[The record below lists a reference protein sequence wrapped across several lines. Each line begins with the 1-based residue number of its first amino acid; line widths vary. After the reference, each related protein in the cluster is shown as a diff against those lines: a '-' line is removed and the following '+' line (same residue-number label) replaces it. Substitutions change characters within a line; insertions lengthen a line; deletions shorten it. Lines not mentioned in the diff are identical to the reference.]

1 MKAIQALNR
10 GDARQVLQL
19 AEALGSPERW
29 HDATTIEAEGLYGGA
44 MWEFKGVPDF
54 AGADHIAADIHRQHI
69 TLAHPSGRVIEFD
82 KDADVVTV
90 TAPDGTAERLEH
102 PRASFDGYTFENQWS
117 IPQAAYF
124 RAYATWLSL
133 IGAYV
138 LTYPGVEIMAASPW
152 VEDGKT
158 WRGLRATFP
167 ETIDTHSVTQLYYF
181 DAEGRLALLCYEAQ
195 VNGGA
200 PTAHYQPEHVTADGL
215 VVATRHEVFARN
227 AGGTPDRS
235 WMPISLDLSGI
246 TVR

>member
-1 MKAIQALNR
+1 VSIWP
-10 GDARQVLQL
+10 VPF
-19 AEALGSPERW
+19 EASAAGRTTEP
-29 HDATTIEAEGLYGGA
+29 AT
-44 MWEFKGVPDF
+44 
-54 AGADHIAADIHRQHI
+54 AADPEGDSHEEDRIGPVHLAGWRHRRRH
-69 TLAHPSGRVIEFD
+69 SF
-82 KDADVVTV
+82 
-90 TAPDGTAERLEH
+90 

-227 AGGTPDRS
+227 ADGTPDRS